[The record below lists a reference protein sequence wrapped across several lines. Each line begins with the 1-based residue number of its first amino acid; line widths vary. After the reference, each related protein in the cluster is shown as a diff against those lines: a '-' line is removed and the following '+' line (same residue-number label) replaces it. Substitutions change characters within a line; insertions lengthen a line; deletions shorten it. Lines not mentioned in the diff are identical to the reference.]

1 MQMPNKLNVIYVFLE
16 ATTNS
21 SLNIFLIKFSTFW
34 KLSQTVSLI
43 ISNRARV
50 WCCFPML
57 TSELWICC
65 STVTAGF
72 VLSTVSNEDAE
83 RQHCVLPIIHYFPLF
98 IRKIP
103 RAPISDA
110 QNRLEEA
117 FRRCPVFTERQTGKY
132 SSTDEGRGITPLIS

>member
-1 MQMPNKLNVIYVFLE
+1 
-16 ATTNS
+16 
-21 SLNIFLIKFSTFW
+21 
-34 KLSQTVSLI
+34 
-43 ISNRARV
+43 
-50 WCCFPML
+50 ML

-83 RQHCVLPIIHYFPLF
+83 RQHCALPIIHYFPLF

-117 FRRCPVFTERQTGKY
+117 LRWFSAFNERQTCKY
-132 SSTDEGRGITPLIS
+132 SVTDEGQGIIPPPSQFPDFVREEV